1 MPARPFSTAEIP
13 LLESHLLAHGRYR
26 DRMLIIAGTQV
37 GYRIT
42 ELLTWTVG
50 QVLGADGNVVRE
62 VTVTRALLKGGTGAH
77 KRSVRSR
84 RVVLNERA
92 RGVIRDYIAS
102 LGYVP
107 PADQFLFRSRSGA
120 NRPISRTQAHRILKD
135 LCEDCGID
143 ATRIS
148 THSLRKSFVRAVYD
162 ASGHDLVR
170 TQRIVQHRSPLT
182 TARYLESTQSE
193 LDELVL
199 GLGAPAPASVAPAF
213 TLPLAS

>member
-1 MPARPFSTAEIP
+1 MPARPFTPTEIT
-13 LLESHLLAHGRYR
+13 LLESHLLQHGRYR

-50 QVLGADGNVVRE
+50 QVLGPDGDIVRE
-62 VTVTRALLKGGTGAH
+62 VTVTRADLKGGKGVH

-102 LGYVP
+102 LCCIP
-107 PADQFLFRSRSGA
+107 PADQFLFQSRIGA
-120 NRPISRTQAHRILKD
+120 NRPISRTQAHRILKR
-135 LCEDCGID
+135 LCRECGID

-170 TQRIVQHRSPLT
+170 TQRIVQHASVIT
-182 TARYLESTQSE
+182 TARYLENTQTE

-199 GLGAPAPASVAPAF
+199 GLGAPAPIHDIARSIA
-213 TLPLAS
+213 LAS